1 MSSKPSVDEFRQEAR
16 SWLSSVA
23 EPIRAAGAWGEGSD
37 ELQVFPE
44 WDMETERAQF
54 AAARS
59 WLALRYE
66 AGFSGVAFPEALGGR
81 GLSRVH
87 DLVYQL
93 EEGNFVTPST
103 EIWNIG
109 FGMVM
114 PTIAAEGSSQQ
125 QRFVPEG
132 LRGNLLFCQLFSESD
147 AGSDLASI
155 RTRAVRHG
163 SDWEIAGAKVWT
175 SMARGADM
183 GLLLCR
189 DDPTAPGHSGF
200 TVFLVPMDSAGLE
213 VRPIRQMTG
222 GASFNQVTFDGVV
235 VPDDLRV
242 GAVGSGWKV
251 AMTTLLNERMALP
264 LGGQVGSVDRV
275 IALATHFGRCQDP
288 LVRQPLA
295 DLYIRRR
302 ILDFNAERSL
312 AALASGASPGPE
324 GSLGKLSATEF
335 LRRMGTVVGQLLGP
349 RLTADTGEWGTWAWN
364 SHLFGTVGLRVGG
377 GTDEIQ
383 RNALAERVLGLPR
396 EPRR

>member
-1 MSSKPSVDEFRQEAR
+1 
-16 SWLSSVA
+16 
-23 EPIRAAGAWGEGSD
+23 
-37 ELQVFPE
+37 
-44 WDMETERAQF
+44 
-54 AAARS
+54 
-59 WLALRYE
+59 
-66 AGFSGVAFPEALGGR
+66 
-81 GLSRVH
+81 
-87 DLVYQL
+87 VYQL
-93 EEGNFVTPST
+93 EEGKFVTPSP

-114 PTIAAEGSSQQ
+114 PTVTAEGSSEQRL
-125 QRFVPEG
+125 RFVPEG
-132 LRGNLLFCQLFSESD
+132 LRGGLLFCQMFSEPD

-163 SDWEIAGAKVWT
+163 SDWDINGAKVWT

-200 TVFLVPMDSAGLE
+200 TVFLVPMHAPGLE

-222 GASFNQVTFDGVV
+222 GASFNQVTFDGVMI
-235 VPDDLRV
+235 PDELRV

-264 LGGQVGSVDRV
+264 LGGEVGSVDRV
-275 IALATHFGRCQDP
+275 IALAEHFGRSRDP
-288 LVRQPLA
+288 LVRQDLA

-312 AALASGASPGPE
+312 AALASGANPGPE

-335 LRRMGTVVGQLLGP
+335 LRRMTALAGRLLGP

-364 SHLFGTVGLRVGG
+364 SHLFGTTGLRVGG

-383 RNALAERVLGLPR
+383 RNALAERVLALPR
-396 EPRR
+396 EPRP